1 VAIHR
6 SLMLVGSLA
15 NEAEL
20 AMLRMVS
27 DDLWRA
33 GTWAAKWLLQAV
45 CRLTRKPAWRSGRLA
60 PDATHSSLS

>member
-1 VAIHR
+1 MAIHR
-6 SLMLVGSLA
+6 SLMLFGSPA
-15 NEAEL
+15 NETEL

-27 DDLWRA
+27 DDSWRA
-33 GTWAAKWLLQAV
+33 GTWAARCLLQAV